1 MASKSNAKKAPAE
14 KSKDKNIGNCGWCDK
29 YGKMKCRINYVET
42 SYGAV
47 VSSDDTRK
55 GFCNDNCQKA
65 FLLQENTIDI
75 KNNITDYKQVLEE
88 RIKLYKQGINIIK
101 DPSDK
106 VNIQEVKK
114 TGEALFVMIKYYK
127 TVIDFN
133 ESLLRREKKDI
144 LTMKRYKC
152 LKLAGDFY
160 EAIQGNDDFGSLHH
174 KYILNE
180 IYSFND
186 HIDEY
191 GEEQIVAAKA
201 LIEEFGK

>member
-14 KSKDKNIGNCGWCDK
+14 KSKGEDIGNCGWCDR
-29 YGKMKCRINYVET
+29 YGKMESFISYVTT

-47 VSSDDTRK
+47 VSKDARK
-55 GFCNDNCQKA
+55 GFCNDNCQRA
-65 FLLQENTIDI
+65 YILQETTIDI
-75 KNNITDYKQVLEE
+75 NKRIDDYKRVLGY
-88 RIKLYKQGINIIK
+88 RTKLYKEGLEIMKDSSDEVDIQKIK
-101 DPSDK
+101 KS
-106 VNIQEVKK
+106 
-114 TGEALFVMIKYYK
+114 GEALFVMIKYFK
-127 TVIDFN
+127 IAIDFH
-133 ESLLRREKKDI
+133 ESVLRREKKDI